1 MSRCPQSISLR
12 RDEAR
17 ICRTGS
23 QPTPMCLI
31 LFAYRQ
37 HIDYPLV
44 VIANRDEY
52 YARPTRHAHWWDDAD
67 TFAGRDLEANGTWL
81 GVSRLGHF
89 AAVTNIREP
98 GGMKAGKLSR
108 GELTRN
114 YLSTTQTAEAYLHQL
129 ETHDQDY
136 AGFNLML
143 ADRQGIWFYSN
154 RDRRIKRIQPGI
166 YGISNGDFDEP
177 WPKLSS
183 GKLELEASLS
193 GGVDTGKLMEI
204 LTDHRVAH
212 DHELPSTGVPLDV
225 ERLLSSRF
233 IRAPGYGTR
242 ACSVV
247 TIDASNQVRF
257 SEQNY
262 TDAGHRSALI
272 QETFDITT
280 A

>member
-1 MSRCPQSISLR
+1 
-12 RDEAR
+12 
-17 ICRTGS
+17 
-23 QPTPMCLI
+23 MCLI

-37 HIDYPLV
+37 HVDYPLV

-52 YARPTRHAHWWDDAD
+52 YARPTRYAHWWDDAD
-67 TFAGRDLEANGTWL
+67 TFGGRDLEARGTWL
-81 GVSRLGHF
+81 GVNRQGHF
-89 AAVTNIREP
+89 AAVTNVREP
-98 GGMKAGKLSR
+98 GGMKAGKISR

-114 YLSTTQTAEAYLHQL
+114 YLSTTQTAEEYLQQL
-129 ETHDQDY
+129 AVHDQDY

-143 ADRQGIWFYSN
+143 ADQQGLWFYSN
-154 RDRRIKRIQPGI
+154 RDHGIKRIQPGI
-166 YGISNGDFDEP
+166 YGISNGGFDEP

-183 GKLELEASLS
+183 GKLELANLLA
-193 GGVDTGKLMEI
+193 GKIDETELMAI
-204 LTDHRVAH
+204 LTDHQTAE
-212 DHELPSTGVPLDV
+212 DHELPTTGVSLDI

-233 IRAPGYGTR
+233 IRSPGYGTR

-262 TDAGHRSALI
+262 TDADHSDALI
-272 QETFDITT
+272 QETFDITP